1 LFNSVLE
8 IDDVKRTGY
17 LKLNKKQKWFNL
29 SNSNMKSNLKRVL
42 QKLQNPI
49 KVRHFKDDLMKSN
62 KNYYSLLVAVCRY
75 CNGV

>member
-29 SNSNMKSNLKRVL
+29 SNLNMKSNLKRVL
-42 QKLQNPI
+42 PTLQNLI

-62 KNYYSLLVAVCRY
+62 KNYYSLLVAVCHY
-75 CNGV
+75 FNGV

>member
-1 LFNSVLE
+1 
-8 IDDVKRTGY
+8 
-17 LKLNKKQKWFNL
+17 
-29 SNSNMKSNLKRVL
+29 M